1 VGKKQISFGND
12 NKKEGATAESYEM
25 TIKKATATVRHLARA
40 FSPLRVRRLGT
51 WGVAP
56 GLA

>member
-56 GLA
+56 G